1 MSGST
6 LPTIMTPTGLQPQ
19 TPVALNAQIIAAATA
34 LSPGLTILP
43 AALIEDIASTDTG
56 AAIVMDQAR
65 VDVINSVTPLGANPF
80 LLYQLGA
87 QTGITQGQATN
98 ASVDVVFTTNAP
110 GVVIPIG
117 FTVSDGSNQ
126 YALVNGGTTGSI
138 VGGSS
143 QTQPLLAVATNSGTF
158 AIPAGTVTQLVTSA
172 PTGVTLTV
180 TNPLNGTPAQPPQTI
195 SSYRGQVL
203 QAGFV
208 TSVGTAPFL
217 KTLLAGV
224 PGVNPSLVSVRS
236 ITGVGWEVIVGGSGD
251 PFLIAGAIFQ
261 AIPDPA
267 LLVGSTLGVSNFTA
281 ANPGVVTTTL
291 NHGFAT
297 GQVVVIAGV
306 TPSPY
311 NGTYTITV
319 LTETTFSV
327 GVNTS
332 TFGAFASGGVIT
344 PNFRNQSITLSFYP
358 DSYTIPFVIPPSQ
371 TVAMAVTWNT
381 NSLNFVSATAVAAL
395 ASAALANYING
406 LPIGAPINT
415 NVMNSTFQTAVSS
428 ILQPALISALSFSVS
443 INGVATSPESGTE
456 LISGDPE
463 SFFTTTASAI
473 VVEQS

>member
-6 LPTIMTPTGLQPQ
+6 LPTVMGPSGLQPQ

-65 VDVINSVTPLGANPF
+65 VDLINSVTPLGANPF

-87 QTGITQGQATN
+87 QTGITQGQASN
-98 ASVDVVFTTNAP
+98 ASVDVVFTASAP
-110 GVVIPIG
+110 GVIIPIG

-126 YALVNGGTTGSI
+126 YALVNGGTTGSLI
-138 VGGSS
+138 GGSS
-143 QTQPLLAVATNSGTF
+143 QTQPLLAVATNSGSF
-158 AIPAGTVTQLVTSA
+158 AIPAGTVNQLVTSA
-172 PTGVTLTV
+172 PTGVTLSV
-180 TNPLNGTPAQPPQTI
+180 TNPLNGTPAQSAQTI

-217 KTLLAGV
+217 KTLLAKV
-224 PGVNPSLVSVRS
+224 PGVNPNLVSVRS
-236 ITGVGWEVIVGGSGD
+236 IAGVGSEIIVGGSGD

-291 NHGFAT
+291 NHGFTT
-297 GQVVVIAGV
+297 GQVVQIVNVMPTA
-306 TPSPY
+306 Y

-319 LTETTFSV
+319 IDEKTFSV
-327 GVNTS
+327 GVDTS
-332 TFGAFASGGVIT
+332 AFAPFASGGVIT
-344 PNFRNQSITLSFYP
+344 PNFRNQSITLSFFP

-395 ASAALANYING
+395 A
-406 LPIGAPINT
+406 
-415 NVMNSTFQTAVSS
+415 
-428 ILQPALISALSFSVS
+428 
-443 INGVATSPESGTE
+443 
-456 LISGDPE
+456 
-463 SFFTTTASAI
+463 
-473 VVEQS
+473 